1 MATGGDVFVLDM
13 HEPIKIIDLARKMV
27 HLMGYDV
34 KDDNSYKGDI
44 AIEYTGL
51 RPGEK
56 LFEEL
61 LIGQN
66 PITTEHPLIMMARED
81 YLRWELLAKEID
93 LLRNSLNLNQT
104 NQLIMQLKRV
114 IIGYEPSLDH

>member
-1 MATGGDVFVLDM
+1 MANGGEVFVLDM
-13 HEPIKIIDLARKMV
+13 GEPVKILDLAKRMIQLSGLTV
-27 HLMGYDV
+27 REEGNPH
-34 KDDNSYKGDI
+34 GDI
-44 AIEYTGL
+44 EIIVTGL

-66 PITTEHPLIMMARED
+66 PTTTDHPLIMMARED

-114 IIGYEPSLDH
+114 IIGYEPSLGH

>member
-1 MATGGDVFVLDM
+1 MIQLSGLTVRDEGNP
-13 HEPIKIIDLARKMV
+13 H
-27 HLMGYDV
+27 
-34 KDDNSYKGDI
+34 GDI
-44 AIEYTGL
+44 EIIITGL

>member
-1 MATGGDVFVLDM
+1 
-13 HEPIKIIDLARKMV
+13 
-27 HLMGYDV
+27 
-34 KDDNSYKGDI
+34 
-44 AIEYTGL
+44 
-51 RPGEK
+51 
-56 LFEEL
+56 
-61 LIGQN
+61 
-66 PITTEHPLIMMARED
+66 MMAKED